1 MLTPFVVFML
11 WLGASW
17 LLGLWIESWSSR
29 S

>member
-1 MLTPFVVFML
+1 MLTGFVVFML

-17 LLGLWIESWSSR
+17 LVMRWIESWSSR